1 LSSKKKRDNKGVL
14 LDFNCPFV
22 ASVLSGQLIQRKIKL
37 LLKQKVLHQ
46 KKKIVEIRGVIII
59 IRCFFPL
66 ICRGKNTGCSSL
78 RDIC

>member
-1 LSSKKKRDNKGVL
+1 MRFVIRCLQRKKRDNKGVL

-46 KKKIVEIRGVIII
+46 KKKLLKEEVLLLSIDV
-59 IRCFFPL
+59 FFL
-66 ICRGKNTGCSSL
+66 
-78 RDIC
+78 